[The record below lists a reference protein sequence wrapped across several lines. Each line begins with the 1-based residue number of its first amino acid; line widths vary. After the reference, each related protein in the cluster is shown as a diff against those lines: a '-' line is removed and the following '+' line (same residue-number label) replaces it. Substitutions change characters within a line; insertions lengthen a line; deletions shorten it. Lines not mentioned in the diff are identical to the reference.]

1 MIYLI
6 LFIVTLVILCGV
18 HFFPF
23 AQLFGKDKLPRLI
36 AYAIGLGIILAIFT
50 TCEILA
56 ERYDSVYNLWAI
68 SIGAG
73 VGTGIGYWISCDLDR
88 NRALK
93 TKKIQNK
100 EYKQANDLLMEMR
113 DEPAEGS

>member
-6 LFIVTLVILCGV
+6 LFIATMVILYGT
-18 HFFPF
+18 HFVPF

-36 AYAIGLGIILAIFT
+36 AYAIGLGVILIVFSAS
-50 TCEILA
+50 ELLSRNY
-56 ERYDSVYNLWAI
+56 ESVIRIWVV

-73 VGTGIGYWISCDLDR
+73 LGTCVGYLHTHEIDR
-88 NRALK
+88 NRVLS
-93 TKKIQNK
+93 TKKTQNK
-100 EYKQANDLLMEMR
+100 EYKQCNDLLMEMR